1 MGNGFKG
8 PVHQRG
14 VSKLG
19 LLIMG
24 VIVALFLTVGLKVGP
39 LYLDN
44 NVVTTLA
51 DDLVADGSANRLRG
65 EEIRQRFADALRLN
79 SIYDFDLSD
88 IEIIRSGGQTQ
99 IRIAY
104 ERRMP
109 LIANLDV
116 VAVFD
121 HTAQ

>member
-1 MGNGFKG
+1 MGNGFNG
-8 PVHQRG
+8 PVSQRG

-24 VIVALFLTVGLKVGP
+24 VFVALFLTIGLKVGP
-39 LYLDN
+39 LYMDS
-44 NVVTTLA
+44 NVLTTLA
-51 DDLVADGSANRLRG
+51 DDMVADGTANRLRE

-88 IEIIRSGGQTQ
+88 IDIIRSGGRTG
-99 IRIAY
+99 IRISY
-104 ERRMP
+104 ERRLP
-109 LIANLDV
+109 LFANLDI